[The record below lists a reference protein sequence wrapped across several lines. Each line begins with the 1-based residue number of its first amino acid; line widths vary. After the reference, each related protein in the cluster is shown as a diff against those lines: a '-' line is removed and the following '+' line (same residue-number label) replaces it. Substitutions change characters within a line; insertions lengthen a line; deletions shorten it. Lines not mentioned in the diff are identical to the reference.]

1 MSGES
6 IVLMVFAMVIVWGGL
21 LASALF
27 LWRRPA
33 VESYPVPGPDDA
45 AFQEAASSGSE
56 ATTD

>member
-1 MSGES
+1 MSGEA
-6 IVLMVFAMVIVWGGL
+6 IILMIFAMVIVWGGL

-45 AFQEAASSGSE
+45 AFQEATTSGSE
-56 ATTD
+56 GVAD